1 MNWFWAKVLF
11 CEYIR
16 HYRKLDD
23 AAIVADVR
31 QSMDDLE
38 DLQADGESFGAFMV
52 RKAVSRASTNRA
64 RYADYGKLGGRPR
77 KQQSTPGGAPDGD
90 AGDTSACTTAPEP
103 SAPADTGE
111 LYAFAAANDLDDI
124 DAREWY
130 EMCTS
135 RGWRDRYGNPIRDW
149 KLACEAYCARKA
161 LNRLKKEAK

>member
-1 MNWFWAKVLF
+1 MGPFSAIEF
-11 CEYIR
+11 REFIR

-23 AAIVADVR
+23 GSIVADVR

-38 DLQADGESFGAFMV
+38 DLQPAGDSFGAFMV
-52 RKAVSRASTNRA
+52 RKMNARIEQNRE
-64 RYADYGKLGGRPR
+64 RNRINGSKGGRPR
-77 KQQSTPGGAPDGD
+77 KQQVSTSVRVSGSGD
-90 AGDTSACTTAPEP
+90 APVPET
-103 SAPADTGE
+103 SAPADTDE
-111 LYAFAAANDLDDI
+111 LYAFAAANDLDEI

-149 KLACEAYCARKA
+149 ELACEAYCARKA